1 MNATPGDA
9 AMIGQLLASQRY
21 AVLSTLDQDG
31 GPYPSLVA
39 FAADP
44 NLNWLV
50 FCTRRATR
58 KHANITAN
66 PRVALLVDD
75 RANSATDLQQAAA
88 ISILGMCEEAH
99 DGEYIDL
106 RGRFLASHPGLKDFV
121 AAPDCAIMKVAV
133 SSYYLVTSFQ
143 HVTQLR
149 P

>member
-1 MNATPGDA
+1 MLATPEDTA
-9 AMIGQLLASQRY
+9 RISQLLTSQRY

-31 GPYPSLVA
+31 GPYPNLVA
-39 FAADP
+39 FAAAPD
-44 NLNWLV
+44 LSWLV

-58 KHANITAN
+58 KYANIAAD

-75 RANSATDLQQAAA
+75 RANSATDIQQAAA
-88 ISILGMCEEAH
+88 VSVLGTCEEVH
-99 DGEYIDL
+99 DGEHIDL
-106 RGRFLASHPGLKDFV
+106 RGRFLAQHPGLKDFV

-143 HVTQLR
+143 NVTQLR